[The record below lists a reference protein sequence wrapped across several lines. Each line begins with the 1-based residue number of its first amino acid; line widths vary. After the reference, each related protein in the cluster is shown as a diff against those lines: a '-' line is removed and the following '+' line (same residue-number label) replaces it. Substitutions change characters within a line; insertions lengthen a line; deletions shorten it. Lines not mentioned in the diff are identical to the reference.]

1 MPNPNTKQPQ
11 NVPGRFYV
19 DTNCIDCDVCRDLA
33 ENNFT
38 RHDDGGYSYV
48 YKQPETPQEE
58 SLCQEALEVCPVE
71 AIGKESLEKS
81 SEV

>member
-1 MPNPNTKQPQ
+1 MPDFNAKQPQ

-33 ENNFT
+33 EANFT
-38 RHDDGGYSYV
+38 RDDDGGYSYV
-48 YKQPETPQEE
+48 YKQPTTPAEE

-71 AIGKESLEKS
+71 AIGKMGNGGQ
-81 SEV
+81 

>member
-1 MPNPNTKQPQ
+1 MPNPNAKQPQ
-11 NVPGRFYV
+11 NVPGQFYV

-38 RHDDGGYSYV
+38 RHDDGYSYV

-71 AIGKESLEKS
+71 AIGKASD
-81 SEV
+81 

>member
-1 MPNPNTKQPQ
+1 MPNPNAKQPE

-38 RHDDGGYSYV
+38 RHDAGGYSYV
-48 YKQPETPQEE
+48 YKQPQTPQEE

-71 AIGKESLEKS
+71 AIGKNVE
-81 SEV
+81 